1 MTEDLPSFD
10 PDHETPPAPAIKPPK
25 KPRRKPAKKRAK
37 RNPGTPASVT
47 KTRRAPTR
55 GKVKRIAKK
64 RRKRYHKAPGHPAYR
79 AGADRVKN
87 GGKVDR
93 RTKAYRQARETKMP
107 AIEILRHES
116 MTQFIENVLGIK
128 VQPWQARV
136 LDAVLEE
143 KK

>member
-25 KPRRKPAKKRAK
+25 KPRWKPAKKRAK
-37 RNPGTPASVT
+37 RDPGTPASVT

-55 GKVKRIAKK
+55 GKVKRIVKK

-79 AGADRVKN
+79 TGADRVKN

-93 RTKAYRQARETKMP
+93 RTKAYRQAQETHS
-107 AIEILRHES
+107 IEKVSAELRIDMVKFLE
-116 MTQFIENVLGIK
+116 TIGIFAT
-128 VQPWQARV
+128 PWQSKIINA
-136 LDAVLEE
+136 LTE
-143 KK
+143 KKT